1 MMVMLHSIWA
11 YIVLAML
18 LLVVVKSFTS
28 FKKEFT
34 NIDLRLA
41 LFTLIVSHIQLLLGL
56 GVYFSSPAFK
66 FIKENGMGAAMKD
79 SQVRLLAVEH
89 PLMMIIA
96 IILITL
102 GFSKSKKEA
111 TSQGKFKKIAFLYG
125 AALFLILSRIPWSNW
140 I

>member
-1 MMVMLHSIWA
+1 MMVILHSIWA

-18 LLVVVKSFTS
+18 LLVVVKSFIS

-34 NIDLRLA
+34 DVDLRLA

-66 FIKENGMGAAMKD
+66 FVKENGMGAAMKD

-96 IILITL
+96 IVLITL
-102 GFSKSKKEA
+102 GFSKSKKET

-125 AALFLILSRIPWSNW
+125 VALLLILSRIPWNQW